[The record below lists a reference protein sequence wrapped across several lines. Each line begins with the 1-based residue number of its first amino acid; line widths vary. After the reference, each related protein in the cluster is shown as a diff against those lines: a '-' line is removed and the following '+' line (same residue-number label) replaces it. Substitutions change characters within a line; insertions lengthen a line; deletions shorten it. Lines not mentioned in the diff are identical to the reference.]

1 MGSYARLMQQEITTL
16 ELSPDQQTAFDT
28 ITKWISIG
36 GSQELS
42 MGGYAGTGKTTL
54 LKKIIG
60 KNDEHVKVMSLT
72 GKAVSVLIKK
82 GMDAATIH
90 STIYRVHL
98 DEKKKPVFTLRDYLD
113 ESTELF
119 IIDEASMVSTDLY
132 TDLLSFAI
140 PILWV
145 GDHGQL
151 EPIGKNPGVMKDPDI
166 RLEKIHRQAAENPVI
181 MFCDKLRRGAHPTA
195 IADVKDEE
203 FVHVRKKTQLNDSLF
218 DEVNQI
224 IVAFNRTRVKI
235 NILVRKHR
243 SLDIEKPV
251 VGDRVV
257 CLKNRRQE
265 GLFNGLQGVIKA
277 VSSRSDKPSYFA
289 CITLDNGRE
298 WQGEILSKQFNH
310 VKGLVD
316 VDPAL
321 WRATHWDYAYAIT
334 CHKAQGSEWPHVL
347 VIEEGGGKL
356 WSMARWR
363 YTAATRSQEK
373 LTYAC

>member
-1 MGSYARLMQQEITTL
+1 MRQEETIL
-16 ELSPDQQTAFDT
+16 ELSPDQQQAFDS
-28 ITKWISIG
+28 IIQWIGMG

-60 KNDEHVKVMSLT
+60 DNHEHVQVMSLT

-90 STIYRVHL
+90 STIYHVHV
-98 DEKKKPVFTLRDYLD
+98 DEKKKPVFTLRGYLD
-113 ESTELF
+113 DSPELL
-119 IIDEASMVSTDLY
+119 IVDEASMVSTEIY

-195 IADVKDEE
+195 IASTKDQE

-218 DEVNQI
+218 NEVDQV
-224 IVAFNRTRVKI
+224 IVAFNRTRVKV
-235 NILVRKHR
+235 NQSVRQLR
-243 SLDIEKPV
+243 SLDLSSPV
-251 VGDRVV
+251 IGDRVV
-257 CLKNRRQE
+257 CLKNKRQE

-277 VSSRSDKPSYFA
+277 ISDRKDKPSYFA
-289 CITLDNGRE
+289 CIELDNGRE
-298 WQGEILSKQFNH
+298 WQGEILTKQFNH

-334 CHKAQGSEWPHVL
+334 CHKSQGSEWPHVL